1 MASLTRRLNK
11 WCRAGLIDEQQVV
24 AIEHFEAG
32 QPSWLLRGLLG
43 LAVTSIGIG
52 VIALVA
58 SHWENIPDVIMLGL
72 MFVLLVI
79 IALGAWAMKM
89 RNNSTGAELFIF
101 AFLIACLAAIGL
113 ISQTF
118 NLSGRLD
125 HALLFW
131 GLIVAPI
138 TVMTQ
143 FRLVPALWLWV
154 MLVVGLVIP
163 IVEWVDQLGW
173 LDQRTAIGLVGI
185 LPITTAIGLVALNK
199 LRRFDNFEWAFRV
212 ITVFAWF
219 SAIVIFDISLSWEAA
234 NPTNKDELS
243 GASLMVSFGT
253 LLSLFVFALAWF
265 WEIFPRA
272 RLILI
277 GVQLGIYLS
286 FLALASLT
294 NGVPYLGSVFVI
306 LLFGFCAT
314 DMARAGRRG
323 AAQFLLVLIGIRM
336 LTFYIDAFG
345 GLAITAVGL
354 ICVGVLILLTTL
366 VWYRKR
372 HNVMSWL
379 EGVPK

>member
-1 MASLTRRLNK
+1 MAKITRRLNK
-11 WCRAGLIDEQQVV
+11 WCKEGLIDEQQVI
-24 AIEHFEAG
+24 AIENFEAG

-52 VIALVA
+52 VIALIA
-58 SHWENIPDVIMLGL
+58 SHWEKIPDVIMLGF
-72 MFVLLVI
+72 MFVILAI

-89 RNNSTGAELFIF
+89 RNNSTGVELFIF

-125 HALLFW
+125 DALLFW

-138 TVMTQ
+138 TVMAQ
-143 FRLVPALWLWV
+143 FRLVPALWSWV
-154 MLVVGLVIP
+154 MLVVGLLIP
-163 IVEWVDQLGW
+163 IVEWMDQSGW

-185 LPITTAIGLVALNK
+185 FPIATAIGLVALNK
-199 LRRFDNFEWAFRV
+199 LRHFDNFEWAFRA
-212 ITVFAWF
+212 ITVFSWF

-234 NPTNKDELS
+234 NPTNKNELS
-243 GASLMVSFGT
+243 SASLMVSFGT

-277 GVQLGIYLS
+277 GVQLGIYLC
-286 FLALASLT
+286 FLALACLT

-306 LLFGFCAT
+306 LLFGFCAA

-323 AAQFLLVLIGIRM
+323 AAQFLLVMIGIRM

>member
-1 MASLTRRLNK
+1 MAKVTRRLNK
-11 WCRAGLIDEQQVV
+11 WCKAGLIDEQQVI
-24 AIEHFEAG
+24 AIENFEAG

-58 SHWENIPDVIMLGL
+58 AHWEKIPDVIMLGF
-72 MFVLLVI
+72 MFAVLAI
-79 IALGAWAMKM
+79 IALGAWVMKM
-89 RNNSTGAELFIF
+89 RNNSTGVELFIF
-101 AFLIACLAAIGL
+101 AYLIACLAAIGL

-125 HALLFW
+125 DALLFW

-138 TVMTQ
+138 TVMAQ
-143 FRLVPALWLWV
+143 FRLVPALWSWV
-154 MLVVGLVIP
+154 MLVVGLLIP
-163 IVEWVDQLGW
+163 SVEWMDQSGW
-173 LDQRTAIGLVGI
+173 LDQRTAVGLVGI
-185 LPITTAIGLVALNK
+185 LPIVTAIGLVALNK
-199 LRRFDNFEWAFRV
+199 LRWFDNFEWAFRA

-234 NPTNKDELS
+234 NPTIKDELF
-243 GASLMVSFGT
+243 GAALMVSSGV
-253 LLSLFVFALAWF
+253 LLSLFVFALAWS

-277 GVQLGIYLS
+277 GVQLGIYLC
-286 FLALASLT
+286 FLALACLT

-372 HNVMSWL
+372 HDVMSWL

>member
-1 MASLTRRLNK
+1 MARLTRRLNK
-11 WCRAGLIDEQQVV
+11 WRGAGLIDEQQVF
-24 AIEHFEAG
+24 AIEKFEAG

-58 SHWENIPDVIMLGL
+58 SHWENIPDAIMLGL
-72 MFVLLVI
+72 MFVLLVA
-79 IALGAWAMKM
+79 IALGAWAMKI

-101 AFLIACLAAIGL
+101 AFLLACLAAIGL

-118 NLSGRLD
+118 HLSGRLD

-138 TVMTQ
+138 TVMAQ

-163 IVEWVDQLGW
+163 IVEWMDQLGW

-185 LPITTAIGLVALNK
+185 LPIATAIGLVALNK
-199 LRRFDNFEWAFRV
+199 LRRFDNFEWALRA

-219 SAIVIFDISLSWEAA
+219 SAIVIFDISLSWETA

-243 GASLMVSFGT
+243 GASLMVSFGV
-253 LLSLFVFALAWF
+253 LLSLFLFAIAWF

-277 GVQLGIYLS
+277 GVQLGVYLC
-286 FLALASLT
+286 FLALACLT

-366 VWYRKR
+366 IWYRKR

>member
-1 MASLTRRLNK
+1 MFNEFINIILKSIKLDKSLYSDNKNFGEASIYFAIAIILLTS
-11 WCRAGLIDEQQVV
+11 LISIIPGSTLFQHMSSVYGITDTKGPPVRSIIIMSFIVWIVKTTYLYFFGVV
-24 AIEHFEAG
+24 IF
-32 QPSWLLRGLLG
+32 SNDSTKCSFKKLL
-43 LAVTSIGIG
+43 T
-52 VIALVA
+52 LVA
-58 SHWENIPDVIMLGL
+58 YANAP
-72 MFVLLVI
+72 
-79 IALGAWAMKM
+79 
-89 RNNSTGAELFIF
+89 FIF
-101 AFLIACLAAIGL
+101 YIF
-113 ISQTF
+113 
-118 NLSGRLD
+118 
-125 HALLFW
+125 
-131 GLIVAPI
+131 
-138 TVMTQ
+138 
-143 FRLVPALWLWV
+143 
-154 MLVVGLVIP
+154 
-163 IVEWVDQLGW
+163 
-173 LDQRTAIGLVGI
+173 
-185 LPITTAIGLVALNK
+185 
-199 LRRFDNFEWAFRV
+199 
-212 ITVFAWF
+212 
-219 SAIVIFDISLSWEAA
+219 IFDISLSWEAA